1 MVIKLFL
8 SVLSILFSILMIYV
22 TNINYKKKILKKLDY
37 LIWNAVWLL
46 IIFLSVRP
54 KFIDEYIINN
64 YQLDFFYIA
73 NILSILTLIIIYFLS
88 LIKIRIL
95 EKKINTIIRAES
107 LKKIIKKIKE

>member
-1 MVIKLFL
+1 MIIKLFL
-8 SVLSILFSILMIYV
+8 SVLSILFSILMIYI
-22 TNINYKKKILKKLDY
+22 TNLNYKKKILKKFDY
-37 LIWNAVWLL
+37 LIWNGVWLL

-88 LIKIRIL
+88 LIQIRIL

>member
-1 MVIKLFL
+1 MIIKLFL
-8 SVLSILFSILMIYV
+8 SVLSILFSILMIYI

-37 LIWNAVWLL
+37 IIWNAVWLL

-64 YQLDFFYIA
+64 YQVDFFYIA

>member
-1 MVIKLFL
+1 MIIKLFL
-8 SVLSILFSILMIYV
+8 SIISILFSILMIYI
-22 TNINYKKKILKKLDY
+22 TNINYKKKFLKKLDTI
-37 LIWNAVWLL
+37 IWNTVWLL
-46 IIFLSVRP
+46 IIFLSIRP